1 MLEENKILEIILS
14 DFPNC
19 KKEIEILFDESS
31 NFIEICEDYILCK
44 NSIED
49 MEAQNNKNLEKEI
62 YDLRLLLSEI
72 KMELL
77 SKTDKLILNIKKL

>member
-62 YDLRLLLSEI
+62 YDLRLLLSELKI
-72 KMELL
+72 ELL

>member
-62 YDLRLLLSEI
+62 YDLRLLLSEL